1 MVYAGEADQHAN
13 AGRTLTQT
21 IPVIDLAPF
30 SSGADRASVAT
41 AIDAACRDAGF
52 LLVTGHGVPLADI
65 ARMHAVFAD
74 FFSHQPAVK
83 QRLRIGT
90 GQLHGW
96 SGPGQS
102 RLADTLGSVTA
113 PDLKE
118 TFSIGPAT
126 APADLSPQEA
136 PYFGRNQWPEA
147 PVELRAVATDYY
159 RRVEALAATLMRAMA
174 LALGLDADHFADKID
189 RHISG
194 LAVHHY
200 PAQEVAPLPG
210 QLRAGAHTDFGSL
223 TILHPGDNPGG
234 LQVWLDER
242 WVDVAVPPGAFV
254 VNVGDLLAR
263 WTNGRWRSTLHR
275 VTNPDVAHAGLAR
288 QSLTFFH
295 QPNWHAVVDSLP
307 GCGPP
312 GEPPTTSGAH
322 FEAKLARLRG
332 G

>member
-1 MVYAGEADQHAN
+1 MQP
-13 AGRTLTQT
+13 
-21 IPVIDLAPF
+21 IPVVDV
-30 SSGADRASVAT
+30 SSEAA
-41 AIDAACRDAGF
+41 AIDAACRGSGF
-52 LLVTGHGVPLADI
+52 LLITGHGIPTADV
-65 ARMHAVFAD
+65 ARMHAVFAR
-74 FFSHQPAVK
+74 FFARPLAEKRRVQIRA
-83 QRLRIGT
+83 

-102 RLADTLGSVTA
+102 RLADTLGATAA

-118 TFSIGPAT
+118 TFSIGPVT
-126 APADLSPQEA
+126 APADLSPQET
-136 PYFGRNQWPEA
+136 PYFGRNQWPEM
-147 PVELRAVATDYY
+147 PVELPTVATDYY
-159 RRVEALAATLMRAMA
+159 RRVEALAVTLMRTMA
-174 LALGLDADHFADKID
+174 AALGLDRNYFDDKID

-200 PAQEVAPLPG
+200 PAQDVPPLPG

-234 LQVWLDER
+234 LQVWLDDE
-242 WVDVAVPPGAFV
+242 WVDVAVPPGGFV

-275 VTNPDVAHAGLAR
+275 VVNPEAARAGFAR

-295 QPNWHAVVDSLP
+295 QPNWHAVVDGLP
-307 GCGPP
+307 GCGPSA
-312 GEPPTTSGAH
+312 EPPITSGAH

>member
-1 MVYAGEADQHAN
+1 MSPFRAGPD
-13 AGRTLTQT
+13 
-21 IPVIDLAPF
+21 
-30 SSGADRASVAT
+30 DRSVTA
-41 AIDAACRDAGF
+41 AIDASCLEAGF
-52 LLVTGHGVPLADI
+52 LLVTGHGTPLADI
-65 ARMHAVFAD
+65 ARMHAVFAE
-74 FFSHQPAVK
+74 FFASSPTDER
-83 QRLRIGT
+83 RLRIGP

-102 RLADTLGSVTA
+102 RLANTLGRATAA

-118 TFSIGPAT
+118 TFSVGPVT
-126 APADLSPQEA
+126 APIDLSPQEA
-136 PYFGRNQWPEA
+136 PYFDRNQWPGA
-147 PVELRAVATDYY
+147 PLELPAVATDCYH
-159 RRVEALAATLMRAMA
+159 RVEALSATLMRAMA
-174 LALGLDADHFADKID
+174 MALGLDADYFSDKID

-200 PAQEVAPLPG
+200 PAQDVPPPPG

-234 LQVWLDER
+234 LQVWIDEG
-242 WVDVAVPPGAFV
+242 WSDVVVPPGAFV

-275 VTNPDVAHAGLAR
+275 VVNPDAARAGLAR

-295 QPNWHAVVDSLP
+295 QPNWHAVIDSLP
-307 GCGPP
+307 GCGPST
-312 GEPPTTSGAH
+312 EPPTTSGEH

-332 G
+332 E